1 MVEKHKHFELK
12 ILQAHNY
19 YQQAGGED
27 TVVAQEKALLESNGH
42 EVITYYK
49 NNDVINSI
57 KGVQKIGLLKET
69 TWSRKTYEEVN
80 TILKQDKIDLCHV
93 HNTLPLISPSIYY
106 ACKDNKVPV
115 VQTLHNYRLICT
127 NGLLMREGRIC
138 EDCLGR
144 SAYGAISKKC
154 YRNSAIQT
162 YAVARMLQKNKR
174 MGTWSS
180 QVDAYL
186 CLTEMARQKFIEHG
200 LPRDKLIVKPN
211 FIKVDVEPT
220 ETKSNYLLFAGRL
233 TSSKGVELIKSVAKK
248 VDYPI
253 KMVGDGELS
262 PIFKNSPNVEL
273 LGKRSH
279 NETLNLIKNA
289 KALLF
294 PSLWYEGM
302 PMTIIEAFAL
312 KTPVIASDL
321 GAMSSMIKDGAN
333 GLLFNPQKIDSFENK
348 IRYSLNNEVQ
358 MNKLANNAFNDYKN
372 YYSSDANYDML
383 MNIYSN
389 LICR

>member
-1 MVEKHKHFELK
+1 MGEIYKHFALK

-49 NNDVINSI
+49 TNDVINSI

-248 VDYPI
+248 VDYRI

-321 GAMSSMIKDGAN
+321 GAMSSMIKDGVN
-333 GLLFNPQKIDSFENK
+333 GLLFNPQKIDSIENK

-383 MNIYSN
+383 INIYSN
-389 LICR
+389 LL

>member
-1 MVEKHKHFELK
+1 MK

-42 EVITYYK
+42 EVFTYYK
-49 NNDVINSI
+49 NNDIISSI

-106 ACKDNKVPV
+106 ACKDNNVPV

-127 NGLLMREGRIC
+127 NGLLMRDGRIC

-162 YAVARMLQKNKR
+162 YVVARMLQKNKR
-174 MGTWSS
+174 MGTWSN

-186 CLTEMARQKFIEHG
+186 CLTELARQKFIEHG
-200 LPRDKLIVKPN
+200 LPEDKLYVKPN
-211 FIKVDVEPT
+211 FIDNRTVLSTHKENFLV
-220 ETKSNYLLFAGRL
+220 YAGRVMEN
-233 TSSKGVELIKSVAKK
+233 KGARLILELAKK
-248 VDYPI
+248 TKHSI
-253 KMVGDGELS
+253 KIIGDGDMIEEFNG
-262 PIFKNSPNVEL
+262 IPNVEL
-273 LGKRSH
+273 LGRRTH
-279 NETLNLIKNA
+279 DETIRVLSKA
-289 KALLF
+289 KAILF
-294 PSLWYEGM
+294 PTMLYEGM
-302 PMTIIEAFAL
+302 PMTIIEGFSL
-312 KTPVIASDL
+312 KTPIIATNI
-321 GAMSSMIKDGAN
+321 GASKSMIKN
-333 GLLFNPQKIDSFENK
+333 EVTGLLFKMGDYDDFYNK
-348 IRYSLNNEVQ
+348 VEVCFTQ
-358 MNKLANNAFNDYKN
+358 PKLIQDIVSNAFNEYKMHFTAESN
-372 YYSSDANYDML
+372 YKMIMEVYSDVLN
-383 MNIYSN
+383 
-389 LICR
+389 

>member
-1 MVEKHKHFELK
+1 MK
-12 ILQAHNY
+12 ILQVHNY
-19 YQQAGGED
+19 YQQTGGED

-42 EVITYYK
+42 KVTTYYK
-49 NNDVINSI
+49 HNDVINSI

-69 TWSRKTYEEVN
+69 TWSKKTYKEVDA
-80 TILKQDKIDLCHV
+80 ILKNEKVDICHV
-93 HNTLPLISPSIYY
+93 HNILPIISPSIYY
-106 ACKDNKVPV
+106 ASKDNNVPV

-127 NGLLMREGRIC
+127 NGLLMRNERIC

-162 YAVARMLQKNKR
+162 YAVARMLQKNMR
-174 MGTWSS
+174 MGTWSRK
-180 QVDAYL
+180 VDAYL

-200 LPRDKLIVKPN
+200 LPEDKLIVKPN

-253 KMVGDGELS
+253 KMVGNGELS

-273 LGKRSH
+273 LGKRPH
-279 NETLNLIKNA
+279 NETLNLIKDA

-321 GAMSSMIKDGAN
+321 GAMSSMIQHQKT
-333 GLLFNPQKIDSFENK
+333 GLLFDPSSIN
-348 IRYSLNNEVQ
+348 SLLEKVNYCLNEDIA
-358 MNKLANNAFNDYKN
+358 MRSIANNAFMKYETE
-372 YYSSDANYDML
+372 YSSNANYRML
-383 MNIYSN
+383 KEVYST
-389 LICR
+389 LKK